1 MLPSSCYH
9 PVPPPP
15 NSKSYMKPCNALLS
29 LFALQLTTS
38 VEFLIQ
44 PSTHTVI
51 MWVWSV
57 YFVLQ
62 DKTFGLKNKKGKRQ
76 QQLIK
81 QVTNQVKY
89 GGTSIQKVISSHM
102 IFNQS
107 DFLIR
112 ITWECVLT
120 MLLFIYSQRESADF
134 QAKVSMLASFPGPAQ
149 LFVAPY

>member
-1 MLPSSCYH
+1 MPPDPPTSHAHLRMLPSSCYH
-9 PVPPPP
+9 PVSPLPP
-15 NSKSYMKPCNALLS
+15 NSKSCVKPCNALLS

-44 PSTHTVI
+44 PSTVV

-89 GGTSIQKVISSHM
+89 GGTSMQKVISSHM

-107 DFLIR
+107 DFLI
-112 ITWECVLT
+112 
-120 MLLFIYSQRESADF
+120 
-134 QAKVSMLASFPGPAQ
+134 
-149 LFVAPY
+149 

>member
-1 MLPSSCYH
+1 MPPDPPTSHAHLRMLPSSCYH
-9 PVPPPP
+9 PVSPSP
-15 NSKSYMKPCNALLS
+15 NSKSCVKPCNALLS

-44 PSTHTVI
+44 PSTVV

-89 GGTSIQKVISSHM
+89 GGTSMQKVISSHM

-107 DFLIR
+107 DFLIQ
-112 ITWECVLT
+112 IT
-120 MLLFIYSQRESADF
+120 
-134 QAKVSMLASFPGPAQ
+134 
-149 LFVAPY
+149 